1 MLSLPVGI
9 PQAQPLLTSPL
20 PGDPC
25 VKGKRWKVTALPPLY
40 LPLGNS
46 QHLQVR
52 MHPHLRVAA
61 QLWGHL
67 EGGQDP
73 RSSPSPHTQSP
84 STTQTQL
91 QPKHP
96 SAVCSHQHPTWSG
109 NRPGSATAAAA
120 AARRAMP
127 AAGAGFSLLIVRRWG
142 WFGCQSS
149 RGGGESLPA
158 AGTHTAVVAVGA
170 AGQGTCRRGG
180 SPRGRAAGRR
190 QREEGDARRAPGCR
204 QLCFGVVA
212 PTKARVWLTAR

>member
-1 MLSLPVGI
+1 MESDSASSSLS
-9 PQAQPLLTSPL
+9 QT
-20 PGDPC
+20 
-25 VKGKRWKVTALPPLY
+25 K

-61 QLWGHL
+61 QLWGNF

-96 SAVCSHQHPTWSG
+96 SAVCSHQHPTWRG
-109 NRPGSATAAAA
+109 NRPGSAAAAA
-120 AARRAMP
+120 S
-127 AAGAGFSLLIVRRWG
+127 AGFPRLIVRRWG

-204 QLCFGVVA
+204 QLGFGVVA